1 MEKCQQ
7 FRQWIWLTVYNEL
20 PVDQQ
25 KILEEHIK
33 ECPECQLDYEEAM
46 KTINLFDQKVQL
58 EPTDVQLKTNRAE
71 LHQRLLLITQPGFQ
85 KKWLEKLWQIISLD
99 FAPALRF
106 ATAAAILI
114 IGIFLGK
121 IFFSQDTSKLA
132 SVQLPSPGLFES
144 NISNIESIQYDPI
157 TRQVSITM
165 NTVNDVTIQGDLEK
179 PEIQQMLT
187 QALITDERPNV
198 RLKTVRALQN
208 MKILDEKIIYALRDV
223 VDREENPGIRLK
235 AVKLLTSIPITS
247 SVKEILIKVLVRV
260 FLNDSNSAIRI
271 EAFKGLSKIENGSI
285 APVIFNAAKN
295 DSSEYIRSKAKQIL
309 DRTENPVV
317 PE

>member
-7 FRQWIWLTVYNEL
+7 FRQWIWLAAYKEL

-33 ECPECQLDYEEAM
+33 DCPECQLDYEEAR
-46 KTINLFDQKVQL
+46 KTIKLFDQKVQV
-58 EPTDVQLKTNRAE
+58 EPTDVQLETNRAE

-85 KKWLEKLWQIISLD
+85 KKWLAKVWQVISLD
-99 FAPALRF
+99 FAPVFRF

-114 IGIFLGK
+114 VGIFLGK
-121 IFFSQDTSKLA
+121 IFFNQNSLKLA
-132 SVQLPSPGLFES
+132 TGQQLSPDVVKS
-144 NISNIESIQYDPI
+144 NISNIESIHYDPI
-157 TRQVSITM
+157 TRKVSITM
-165 NTVNDVTIQGDLEK
+165 NTINDLTIQGDLEK
-179 PEIQQMLT
+179 PEIQLMLA
-187 QALITDERPNV
+187 QALMTDERPNV

-208 MKILDEKIIYALRDV
+208 MKMLDEKLVCALREV
-223 VDREENPGIRLK
+223 VDKEENPGIRLK

-247 SVKEILIKVLVRV
+247 SVKEILTKVLVRV

-271 EAFKGLSKIENGSI
+271 EAFKGLSKIDINSI

-295 DSSEYIRSKAKQIL
+295 DTSEYIRSKANQIL
-309 DRTENPVV
+309 ERTENPVV